1 MRQHGI
7 RADFSS
13 LSNQSCALRCL
24 YEGGMSRAVAS
35 IAGHHSGR
43 ERTILHEA
51 VRGLQTVNIHL
62 QAQPLYAD
70 SSVYLRKL
78 PEECAG
84 ASWRAFLSS
93 ANCPTTA
100 ARGGHHLLSTFG
112 RQGLACSARK
122 RLQYSIF
129 NFAVL
134 MGSVLDALDS
144 AYAVIRSNPRA
155 SPRKA
160 ISTIGQAIS

>member
-51 VRGLQTVNIHL
+51 VRAADSIHPPSGP
-62 QAQPLYAD
+62 ALYAD

-155 SPRKA
+155 SPRNA